1 MSYLSV
7 RWNSLRCG
15 SLADGS
21 VIRAWFVFA
30 GHSRN
35 GGLRRRR
42 RRV

>member
-1 MSYLSV
+1 MPYLYV

-30 GHSRN
+30 GQSTSED
-35 GGLRRRR
+35 LRRRR
-42 RRV
+42 RRA